1 MKIAVTYEN
10 GEIFQHFGHTA
21 EFKIYEVADG
31 KVTCSCEVL
40 EGFGVIVPYVYLFVD
55 SSKAQAVSNDKGVNP
70 IILWKVV
77 IRFFELIDLLR
88 IEDMNLS
95 VKGCKRGIFPE
106 KIYKVVTI
114 DGCCFKTY
122 GNCIKGFRS

>member
-1 MKIAVTYEN
+1 M
-10 GEIFQHFGHTA
+10 
-21 EFKIYEVADG
+21 
-31 KVTCSCEVL
+31 
-40 EGFGVIVPYVYLFVD
+40 IVPYVYLFVD

-95 VKGCKRGIFPE
+95 VKDAREASSLRKYTRLSP
-106 KIYKVVTI
+106 
-114 DGCCFKTY
+114 
-122 GNCIKGFRS
+122 